1 MDVPKPV
8 LRLLDANL
16 NRAREGLRVVED
28 TARFVWDDGSTY
40 KRLRKLRHELQAL
53 TQRQYRSLVAGR
65 NSEQD
70 SGRKLREGSRSSL
83 QDVVIANIRRSQ
95 EAVRVLEE
103 YSKVF
108 GPSAAS
114 GFKKIR
120 FRLYIEEKKLC
131 PHP

>member
-1 MDVPKPV
+1 MAVPKPV

-28 TARFVWDDGSTY
+28 TARFVWGDAAAY
-40 KRLRKLRHELQAL
+40 KRLRALRHELQRITAS
-53 TQRQYRSLVAGR
+53 RYRLLVEGR
-65 NSEQD
+65 DSEND
-70 SGRKLREGSRSSL
+70 SGRRMKEGSRSNL
-83 QDVVIANIRRSQ
+83 KDVVAANIRRAQ

-108 GPSAAS
+108 GPSAAA
-114 GFKKIR
+114 GFKKVR

-131 PHP
+131 HH